1 MDSEYKEF
9 IGIYDNSVPV
19 EVCEEFVTRWD
30 EAIDKRTIIED
41 PNHVDYHPH
50 RNPLERKDEAANI
63 WPLSSTIYPVP
74 PVHKYFDCLKECF
87 MDYAKR
93 YSFSYGGPLFNDV
106 FKIHKCQPSEGY
118 HTWHYENY
126 DGNHLDRLI
135 VYMTYLQVP
144 SEGGETEF
152 LHQSMR
158 IEPIVGRTLIW
169 PATYTHL
176 HRGNPPL
183 KGDKMYVTGW
193 FTGGKGLHDA
203 SGK

>member
-41 PNHVDYHPH
+41 PNHVDFHPQ

-63 WPLSSTIYPVP
+63 WPLSSTIYPFP

-93 YSFSYGGPLFNDV
+93 YSFSYGGPLF
-106 FKIHKCQPSEGY
+106 KCFQDSQMPAIRRIS
-118 HTWHYENY
+118 
-126 DGNHLDRLI
+126 
-135 VYMTYLQVP
+135 YMAL
-144 SEGGETEF
+144 
-152 LHQSMR
+152 
-158 IEPIVGRTLIW
+158 
-169 PATYTHL
+169 
-176 HRGNPPL
+176 
-183 KGDKMYVTGW
+183 
-193 FTGGKGLHDA
+193 
-203 SGK
+203 